1 MEHTTLHLLY
11 SRFWHKFLYDIGVVP
26 TAEPYAKRTSHG
38 MILGDNGEKMSKS
51 RGNVVNPDD
60 IVNEYGADTM
70 RLYEMFI
77 GDFEKAAPWNINSLR
92 GCRRFLDRYWNL
104 QDVLVEGGLRPEMET
119 VFHKT
124 IKKVTEDIESL
135 KFNTAIAALMALLN
149 DVADKGS
156 ITKEELKIFTLL
168 LNPFAPHITEEVW
181 AANALGEGLASVA
194 QWPAYDE
201 AKCKDA
207 TVEIVV
213 QINGKLRAR
222 MQVAADISKDDAI
235 AAAKADAKIAA
246 EIDGKRIVKEI
257 YVPGKLVNIVA
268 K

>member
-1 MEHTTLHLLY
+1 
-11 SRFWHKFLYDIGVVP
+11 
-26 TAEPYAKRTSHG
+26 
-38 MILGDNGEKMSKS
+38 
-51 RGNVVNPDD
+51 
-60 IVNEYGADTM
+60 
-70 RLYEMFI
+70 
-77 GDFEKAAPWNINSLR
+77 
-92 GCRRFLDRYWNL
+92 
-104 QDVLVEGGLRPEMET
+104 MET

-149 DVADKGS
+149 EIADKGS

-181 AANALGEGLASVA
+181 AVNALGEGLASVA
-194 QWPAYDE
+194 QWPVYDE

-213 QINGKLRAR
+213 QVNGKLRAR
-222 MQVAADISKDDAI
+222 MQVAADIAKDDAI